1 MGMAALALALLAATI
16 VVQHRLTA
24 CKDATWVAERM
35 SFIPRSDKVK
45 PYMLGYET
53 VYAQYLWIRTML
65 YFGEHYD
72 GDRDFRWLVSMVDMV
87 TRLNPRF
94 YPAYEFAGLMLP
106 RFGNAPDAARVILE
120 RGIFHLGAD
129 HYKLAFYLG
138 WLYYQQYGDY
148 DRAAEYLSLA
158 GAHPDAPP
166 HIAALAA
173 TFYRR
178 AGKSGAARAFL
189 ASVYQAA
196 ENPMVRRA
204 LARKMAHLPTPR
216 DSLGSYITLD

>member
-1 MGMAALALALLAATI
+1 MKRRAGMAALALALLAATT
-16 VVQHRLTA
+16 VVQHRLTDF
-24 CKDATWVAERM
+24 KDETWIAERM
-35 SFIPRSDKVK
+35 SSIPRSDKVK
-45 PYMLGYET
+45 SYMLGYET

-72 GDRDFRWLVSMVDMV
+72 SDRDFRWLVSMVDMV

-106 RFGNAPDAARVILE
+106 RFGNAPDVARVILQ

-138 WLYYQQYGDY
+138 WLHYQQYRDY

-158 GAHPDAPP
+158 GTHPDAP
-166 HIAALAA
+166 
-173 TFYRR
+173 FFRR
-178 AGKSGAARAFL
+178 AGKSSTARAFL

-204 LARKMAHLPTPR
+204 VAGKMAHLPTPP
-216 DSLGSYITLD
+216 DSAGSYITLD